1 MLTGLNREPELTA
14 FGSIYNDNQVMDE
27 RFKYYNLAKFIYVL
41 RDLPFLPPIL
51 LDSDAER
58 EVFAITKHKY
68 QSASLWL
75 RHILLGEA
83 LQPEAYET
91 SALAIQPFAEFLA
104 ASFRLA
110 IAVHSRTTDPRFL
123 CFSSPAELWFY
134 CVVAMSQK
142 QLEDQGLTGK
152 PTRMGKREAWDWAV
166 KICSKLRCLEYQ
178 PDPLPTFGKDPVTVL
193 IVEAQALAKLDR
205 NFYKD
210 YFLPFVQTARRS
222 AKKNKELDN
231 VQFFRL
237 LPDGK
242 LFVTGNKKKLPPLLS
257 Y

>member
-1 MLTGLNREPELTA
+1 
-14 FGSIYNDNQVMDE
+14 MDE
-27 RFKYYNLAKFIYVL
+27 RFKYCNLAKLIYAF
-41 RDLPFLPPIL
+41 RDLPFLPPII
-51 LDSDAER
+51 LDGDAER
-58 EVFAITKHKY
+58 EVFAVTKHKY

-75 RHILLGEA
+75 RHILLGEP

-104 ASFRLA
+104 ANFRLA
-110 IAVHSRTTDPRFL
+110 IAVYSRTTDPRFL
-123 CFSSPAELWFY
+123 CFSSPAEFWFY
-134 CVVAMSQK
+134 CVVAMSQRH
-142 QLEDQGLTGK
+142 LEDQGLTGK

-178 PDPLPTFGKDPVTVL
+178 PDPLPTFDKDPLTIL
-193 IVEAQALAKLDR
+193 ILEAQALAKLDR

-210 YFLPFVQTARRS
+210 HYFPFVQAARRS

-231 VQFFRL
+231 VQFYRL

>member
-1 MLTGLNREPELTA
+1 
-14 FGSIYNDNQVMDE
+14 MDE
-27 RFKYYNLAKFIYVL
+27 RFKYCNLAKLIYAF
-41 RDLPFLPPIL
+41 RDLPSLPPIL

-83 LQPEAYET
+83 LQREAYET

-104 ASFRLA
+104 ANFRLA
-110 IAVHSRTTDPRFL
+110 IAVYSRTTDPRFL
-123 CFSSPAELWFY
+123 CFGSPAEFWFC
-134 CVVAMSQK
+134 CVVVMSQRH
-142 QLEDQGLTGK
+142 LENTGLTGK
-152 PTRMGKREAWDWAV
+152 PFRLGKREAWDGAV
-166 KICSKLRCLEYQ
+166 KISSKLRCLEYQ
-178 PDPLPTFGKDPVTVL
+178 PDPLPTFDKDPLTVL

-210 YFLPFVQTARRS
+210 HLLPFIRTTRRS

-231 VQFFRL
+231 VQFYHL
-237 LPDGK
+237 LPNGK
-242 LFVTGNKKKLPPLLS
+242 LFVTGKNKKLPPLLK
-257 Y
+257 